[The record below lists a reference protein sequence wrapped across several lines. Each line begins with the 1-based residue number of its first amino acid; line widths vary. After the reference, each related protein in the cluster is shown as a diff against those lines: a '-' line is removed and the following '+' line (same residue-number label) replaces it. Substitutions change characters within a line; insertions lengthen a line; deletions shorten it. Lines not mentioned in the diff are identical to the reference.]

1 MKRIGLLAAAVAVGA
16 LATAGVASAR
26 PHDNDRHEHHDNGRH
41 AGWYK
46 HHHRV
51 VREVR
56 VVRHV
61 RHHVPVRTR
70 TVYVYRSGQYLPRTY
85 YTQQTYYVTPTT
97 YNLRPPPPGY
107 EWVRVG
113 NNVYL
118 TQTSN
123 GLIADVVANL
133 FR

>member
-1 MKRIGLLAAAVAVGA
+1 MKRIGLLAAAVAAGTLAMAGA
-16 LATAGVASAR
+16 ASAK
-26 PHDNDRHEHHDNGRH
+26 PHEHHDNGRH
-41 AGWYK
+41 VGWNK
-46 HHHRV
+46 HHHHRV

-61 RHHVPVRTR
+61 RHVRHAPVRTR

-133 FR
+133 FH